1 MKRHFRDVFVPEYYC
16 EILFARMQSMKQQSK
31 TIAEYL
37 DKLKLCLLH
46 CGLEVNDELLEH
58 RFLQG
63 LNVEIQNVLVDK
75 HYKTFDELFDL
86 TCASETTLKKDLTN
100 NIEACVFQI
109 TNNLQ
114 QVDGNIQMKSKQFE
128 IGGATFKERVNLAA
142 PTLFEKSTEGKSDGC
157 NINQGEHAL
166 STNLAIIDESIMEPV
181 IVFPLSYFDRLDFP
195 CDKKELCDQTSLIST
210 SELVHG
216 HDPSDLNDKH
226 VVFPYVRCIH
236 NEKDELK
243 LISSLNTLGYIEFDV
258 LCNLNSLEMRLFWNS
273 SLPCFDRCSF
283 YAIGKYN
290 THREYMVHQVYICS
304 DLSTFVVH
312 EHVDI
317 EACANNNHDLSSF
330 PSSVFLQQD
339 LSQEGKHC
347 KQQACCTFFT
357 LDHEPMKHTSSTH
370 RSKPRTVCSQEGKND
385 EDIIGSGMTLLTT
398 SKLKV
403 KAFHVSFIFGRFY
416 GLMLHLK
423 VCTFSFSEL
432 LTWINGRFDCI
443 MKS

>member
-195 CDKKELCDQTSLIST
+195 CDKKR
-210 SELVHG
+210 
-216 HDPSDLNDKH
+216 
-226 VVFPYVRCIH
+226 VV
-236 NEKDELK
+236 
-243 LISSLNTLGYIEFDV
+243 
-258 LCNLNSLEMRLFWNS
+258 
-273 SLPCFDRCSF
+273 
-283 YAIGKYN
+283 
-290 THREYMVHQVYICS
+290 
-304 DLSTFVVH
+304 
-312 EHVDI
+312 
-317 EACANNNHDLSSF
+317 
-330 PSSVFLQQD
+330 
-339 LSQEGKHC
+339 
-347 KQQACCTFFT
+347 
-357 LDHEPMKHTSSTH
+357 
-370 RSKPRTVCSQEGKND
+370 
-385 EDIIGSGMTLLTT
+385 
-398 SKLKV
+398 
-403 KAFHVSFIFGRFY
+403 
-416 GLMLHLK
+416 
-423 VCTFSFSEL
+423 
-432 LTWINGRFDCI
+432 
-443 MKS
+443 